1 VRLVTVAHGTR
12 KASGNEV
19 ARELTAAAGE
29 RLGVE
34 AVCSYVELCEPLFED
49 VVASPSPGSTVVVPL
64 LLSTGFHIRQDLPRM
79 TRAAAGPVVLGR
91 PLGPHHLVAEVQ
103 LARLV
108 AAGAVPGAGVDPG
121 VGPGRLVM
129 VAAGSSDP
137 LATRDL
143 ARAAE
148 LLGRLWGGPVE
159 VATLSALGRRPSEV
173 VRPGDIVSPYLLS
186 PGWFADRARAESLA
200 AGAAVVGDVI
210 GPDPL
215 VVDLVAQRALALEA
229 VRRSA

>member
-1 VRLVTVAHGTR
+1 MRLVTVAHGTR
-12 KASGNEV
+12 KASGNQV

-34 AVCSYVELCEPLFED
+34 AVCSYVELSDPLFET
-49 VVASPSPGSTVVVPL
+49 VVAASAEPTVVVPL
-64 LLSTGFHIRQDLPRM
+64 LLSTGFHVRQDLPRM
-79 TRAAAGPVVLGR
+79 AEAAGGPLVLGR
-91 PLGPHHLVAEVQ
+91 PLGPHQRIAEVQ

-108 AAGAVPGAGVDPG
+108 SAGAS
-121 VGPGRLVM
+121 VGSGRLVL

-143 ARAAE
+143 TRAAE

-159 VATLSALGRRPSEV
+159 VATLSALGRRPAEV
-173 VRPGDIVSPYLLS
+173 VRPGDVVSPYLLS
-186 PGWFADRARAESLA
+186 PGYFADRARAESLE
-200 AGAAVVGDVI
+200 AGAVCVADVI

-215 VVDLVAQRALALEA
+215 VADLIAQRTLALDA

>member
-12 KASGNEV
+12 SAAGNEV
-19 ARELTAAAGE
+19 ARTLTAVAG
-29 RLGVE
+29 RLLGVE
-34 AVCSYVELCEPLFED
+34 AVCSYVELSEPVFED
-49 VVASPSPGSTVVVPL
+49 VVAASAEPTLVVPL

-79 TRAAAGPVVLGR
+79 ARRAGGLVVLGR
-91 PLGPHHLVAEVQ
+91 PLGPHHLLAEVQ
-103 LARLV
+103 VARLV
-108 AAGAVPGAGVDPG
+108 AAGATPGSRV
-121 VGPGRLVM
+121 VM

-148 LLGRLWGGPVE
+148 LLGRRWGGPVA
-159 VATLSALGRRPSEV
+159 VATLSALGRRPAEV
-173 VRPGDIVSPYLLS
+173 LRPGDAVSPYLLS
-186 PGWFADRARAESLA
+186 PGFFADRARAESLA
-200 AGAAVVGDVI
+200 GGASVVADVI

-215 VVDLVAQRALALEA
+215 VADLVVQRAHALEA